1 MDSHCSYL
9 ERSLLWRISRTATL
23 RLYKKNLVLRSGA
36 ALDNL
41 IRNTRSLAH
50 VHTHHTSPRKHPQQ
64 AGSDTRSLSF
74 RARSK

>member
-36 ALDNL
+36 ALDSYSYMWYMYLNY
-41 IRNTRSLAH
+41 NKFNVDGMAT
-50 VHTHHTSPRKHPQQ
+50 
-64 AGSDTRSLSF
+64 
-74 RARSK
+74 